1 MFPLPRLSRADLS
14 TLPEI
19 IFQSKYPLKEESVPP
34 PPRLSSLLNTLPEMK
49 LQYHINIQNSS
60 LSFTASQ
67 AVKSSEN
74 VT

>member
-34 PPRLSSLLNTLPEMK
+34 PPRLSSLLNTLPAMK
-49 LQYHINIQNSS
+49 LQYC
-60 LSFTASQ
+60 Q
-67 AVKSSEN
+67 AKLIVIFYLLPSCQ
-74 VT
+74 VF